1 MSAKAIRE
9 ATGKDI
15 INRQLQG
22 DHGAAKCRFATVTE
36 TTQWQQLVQDNPWL
50 ETSPLVVK
58 PDQLIK
64 RRGKLGL
71 IAVNKNLAQVK
82 TWVNE
87 RMGKD
92 QKIGNAT
99 GKLRNFII
107 EPFVPHKDNEEA
119 YVCIYSH
126 RTADTILFYHQGG
139 VDIGDVDAKA
149 LKLEVPVGTD
159 VTMAEIEK
167 VLLTEISS
175 AKKKRDLLYLRRKY
189 RPPTVPMDY
198 SWARELGLIRK
209 PASFMTSICDE
220 RGQELLY
227 AGMPISDVLQKN
239 VGIGG
244 VVSLLWFQ
252 RCLPP
257 YVCKFFEMCLMVT
270 ADHGPA
276 VSGAHNTIVCA
287 RAGKDLV
294 SSVVSGLLTIGD
306 RFGGALDGAAKQ
318 FSEAYDSN
326 LHPMEF
332 VNSMRKKGQLIM
344 GIGHRVKSINNPDV
358 RVKIIKEF
366 VMQNFPAYP
375 LLEYALEV
383 EKITTSKKPNLILNV
398 DGVIATSFVDML
410 RNCGSFTSEEAQEYI
425 NIGAINSLFVLGR
438 SIGFIGHYMDQ
449 KRLKQGL
456 YRHPWDDISY
466 VLPEQYN

>member
-1 MSAKAIRE
+1 MVDFCSSVYNE
-9 ATGKDI
+9 
-15 INRQLQG
+15 
-22 DHGAAKCRFATVTE
+22 
-36 TTQWQQLVQDNPWL
+36 LVHSGQ
-50 ETSPLVVK
+50 
-58 PDQLIK
+58 I
-64 RRGKLGL
+64 
-71 IAVNKNLAQVK
+71 
-82 TWVNE
+82 
-87 RMGKD
+87 
-92 QKIGNAT
+92 
-99 GKLRNFII
+99 
-107 EPFVPHKDNEEA
+107 VPVE
-119 YVCIYSH
+119 
-126 RTADTILFYHQGG
+126 
-139 VDIGDVDAKA
+139 
-149 LKLEVPVGTD
+149 EVP
-159 VTMAEIEK
+159 
-167 VLLTEISS
+167 
-175 AKKKRDLLYLRRKY
+175 
-189 RPPTVPMDY
+189 PPTVPMDY

-220 RGQELLY
+220 RGQELMY
-227 AGMPISDVLQKN
+227 AGMPISDVLNKN

-244 VVSLLWFQ
+244 VISLLWFQ
-252 RCLPP
+252 RALPP

-306 RFGGALDGAAKQ
+306 RFGGALDGAARQ

-332 VNSMRKKGQLIM
+332 VNAMRKKGQLIM

-366 VMQNFPAYP
+366 VMENFPAKP

-410 RNCGSFTSEEAQEYI
+410 RNCGSFT
-425 NIGAINSLFVLGR
+425 R
-438 SIGFIGHYMDQ
+438 
-449 KRLKQGL
+449 
-456 YRHPWDDISY
+456 
-466 VLPEQYN
+466 